1 MLEYVTATRD
11 ATGAACSWL
20 VTIGGQKMVATA
32 VGFFRHRAANGDNNQ
47 IASALGRAVLPPRA
61 RCLCQSIKSSTH
73 ACMVVVVVL
82 KLLASL
88 AAWLHAALYIACSHQ
103 TLLESQRDS
112 SCLVA
117 FKIPKFYKISHHIKI
132 LNAYIKY

>member
-1 MLEYVTATRD
+1 VLEYVTATRD

-61 RCLCQSIKSSTH
+61 RCFVSIYQIQH
-73 ACMVVVVVL
+73 ARVHGGCGCIEIACFVGC
-82 KLLASL
+82 L
-88 AAWLHAALYIACSHQ
+88 AARWFVY
-103 TLLESQRDS
+103 
-112 SCLVA
+112 CL
-117 FKIPKFYKISHHIKI
+117 FSPNSEKQY
-132 LNAYIKY
+132 